1 MVKSECEAIY
11 HFNIDNNENVNLRYI
26 DKQQID
32 ISNFVN
38 QWTKVDVDQFNF
50 SNIHNI
56 TGGVLYI
63 NVKQFNISI
72 INNILK

>member
-1 MVKSECEAIY
+1 M
-11 HFNIDNNENVNLRYI
+11 
-26 DKQQID
+26 QQID

-72 INNILK
+72 INNILKQIALHHID